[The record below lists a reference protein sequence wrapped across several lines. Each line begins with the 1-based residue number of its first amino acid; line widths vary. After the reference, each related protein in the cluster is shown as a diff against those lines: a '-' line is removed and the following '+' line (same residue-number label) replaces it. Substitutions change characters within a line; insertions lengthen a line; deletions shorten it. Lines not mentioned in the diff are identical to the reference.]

1 MILMSSDIQSNNKRI
16 AKNTM
21 MLYIR
26 MGISMLVGLY
36 TSRVILQVLGVSDYG
51 IYGVVGGIV
60 AFMGFLNSSMSGATS
75 RFLTYE
81 LGRGAEGKLKET
93 FVSSFWV
100 HLIIAA
106 VILVLAETVGL
117 WFLYN
122 KLVIPEARMDAA
134 FWVYQFSVASAVVGI
149 TQVPYNANVISHE
162 DMDLYAYVEIANV
175 LLKLVI
181 VYLLI
186 FIQTDKLILYAA
198 LYFAVSFGIA
208 MYYRWYCIHHYEESR
223 LILTWHKEIVNKM
236 LKFCGWDL
244 YGNGCVV
251 AKQQG
256 INFLV
261 NMFFGVIFNASI
273 SIASVVDGTLLGFT
287 RNITLALR
295 PQIIKNYV
303 QKDYITM
310 QNLMV
315 QSIKYIILLQACCTI
330 PFVLEADYVLHLWLD
345 TVPPYA
351 VVFCQWMC
359 IASLFSVSNGILIVA
374 IHATG
379 RIKYLSYISGSI
391 SVIQLPILYLLYS
404 NGQNPAWAYILGIF
418 GGTAMVVVNTFIAK
432 HYISSLSVRQLFSSM
447 IISLFIVGI
456 LTIPFVLVQHHA
468 NSSIWR
474 TIGITLGYI
483 SSIGTIT
490 FLFVLPRNIKVRII
504 EKFFFLRHK

>member
-1 MILMSSDIQSNNKRI
+1 MSSDIQSNNKRI
-16 AKNTM
+16 AKNTI
-21 MLYIR
+21 MLYMR

-36 TSRVILQVLGVSDYG
+36 TSRIVLQVLGVSDYG

-60 AFMGFLNSSMSGATS
+60 AFIGFLNSSMSGATS

-106 VILVLAETVGL
+106 IIFVLAETVGL

-122 KLVIPEARMDAA
+122 KLVIPEARMNAA

-149 TQVPYNANVISHE
+149 TQVPYNASVISHE
-162 DMDLYAYVEIANV
+162 DMDLYAYIEIANI

-186 FIQTDKLILYAA
+186 FIPIDKLILYAV

-208 MYYRWYCIHHYEESR
+208 MFYRWYCIHHYEESR
-223 LILTWHKEIVNKM
+223 LTLTWDKEIVNRM

-261 NMFFGVIFNASI
+261 NIFFGVALNAGI
-273 SIASVVDGTLLGFT
+273 SIASVVSGTLSGFT
-287 RNITLALR
+287 SNITLALR
-295 PQIIKNYV
+295 PQIIKNYA
-303 QKDYITM
+303 QRDYITM
-310 QNLMV
+310 QNLMS
-315 QSIKYIILLQACCTI
+315 QGIKYIILLQACCTI
-330 PFVLEADYVLHLWLD
+330 PCVLEADYVLHLWLD

-351 VVFCQWMC
+351 VVFCQWMF
-359 IASLFSVSNGILIVA
+359 IASLFSASNGILIVA

-404 NGQNPAWAYILGIF
+404 NGQNPVWAYILGIF

-432 HYISSLSVRQLFSSM
+432 HNISCLSVRQLFSSM
-447 IISLFIVGI
+447 IISLFIVG
-456 LTIPFVLVQHHA
+456 LSTIPFVFIQQQVD
-468 NSSIWR
+468 SSIWR

-483 SSIGTIT
+483 FSIGIIT
-490 FLFVLPRNIKVRII
+490 FLFILPQNVKTRIM
-504 EKFFFLRHK
+504 EKFGFLHHE

>member
-1 MILMSSDIQSNNKRI
+1 MSSDIQSNNKRI
-16 AKNTM
+16 ARNTM

-36 TSRVILQVLGVSDYG
+36 TSRVVLQVLGVSDYG

-60 AFMGFLNSSMSGATS
+60 AFIGFLNGSMSGATS
-75 RFLTYE
+75 RFLTFE

-106 VILVLAETVGL
+106 IIFVLAETVGL

-149 TQVPYNANVISHE
+149 TQVPYNASVISHE

-175 LLKLVI
+175 LLKLLI

-186 FIQTDKLILYAA
+186 IITTDKLILYAV

-208 MYYRWYCIHHYEESR
+208 MYYRWYCIHHYEESC
-223 LILTWHKEIVNKM
+223 LTLTWDKEIVNKM
-236 LKFCGWDL
+236 LKFSGWDL

-261 NMFFGVIFNASI
+261 NMFFGVALNAGI
-273 SIASVVDGTLLGFT
+273 SIASVVSGTLSGFT
-287 RNITLALR
+287 GNITLALR
-295 PQIIKNYV
+295 PQIIKNYA
-303 QKDYITM
+303 QRDYIAM
-310 QNLMV
+310 QKLMS
-315 QSIKYIILLQACCTI
+315 QGIKYIILLQACCTI
-330 PFVLEADYVLHLWLD
+330 PFVLEANYVLHLWLD
-345 TVPPYA
+345 IVPPYA
-351 VVFCQWMC
+351 VVFCQWMFV
-359 IASLFSVSNGILIVA
+359 ASLFSASNGILIVA

-404 NGQNPAWAYILGIF
+404 NGQNPVWAYILGIF
-418 GGTAMVVVNTFIAK
+418 GGTVMVVVNTFIAK
-432 HYISSLSVRQLFSSM
+432 HNISSLSIRQLFSSM

-456 LTIPFVLVQHHA
+456 LTIPFILIQQQF

-474 TIGITLGYI
+474 TIGITSGYI
-483 SSIGTIT
+483 LSIGIIT
-490 FLFVLPRNIKVRII
+490 FLFVLPQNVKARII
-504 EKFFFLRHK
+504 EKWSFLLH

>member
-1 MILMSSDIQSNNKRI
+1 MSSDIQSNNKRI
-16 AKNTM
+16 ARNTM

-36 TSRVILQVLGVSDYG
+36 TSRVVLQVLGVSDYG

-60 AFMGFLNSSMSGATS
+60 AFIGFLNGSMSGATS
-75 RFLTYE
+75 RFLTFE

-106 VILVLAETVGL
+106 IIFVLAETVGL

-149 TQVPYNANVISHE
+149 TQVPYNASVISHE

-175 LLKLVI
+175 LLKLLI

-186 FIQTDKLILYAA
+186 IITTDKLILYAV

-208 MYYRWYCIHHYEESR
+208 MYYRWYCIHHYEESC
-223 LILTWHKEIVNKM
+223 LTLTWDKEIVNKM
-236 LKFCGWDL
+236 LKFSGWDL

-261 NMFFGVIFNASI
+261 NMFFGVALNAGI
-273 SIASVVDGTLLGFT
+273 SIASVVSGTLSGFT
-287 RNITLALR
+287 GNITLALR
-295 PQIIKNYV
+295 PQIIKNYA
-303 QKDYITM
+303 QRDYIAM
-310 QNLMV
+310 QKLMS
-315 QSIKYIILLQACCTI
+315 QGIKYIILLQACCTI
-330 PFVLEADYVLHLWLD
+330 PFVLEANYVLHLWLD
-345 TVPPYA
+345 IVPPYA
-351 VVFCQWMC
+351 VVFCQWMFV
-359 IASLFSVSNGILIVA
+359 ASLFSASNGILIVA

-404 NGQNPAWAYILGIF
+404 NGQNPVWAYILGIF
-418 GGTAMVVVNTFIAK
+418 GGTVMVVVNTFIAK
-432 HYISSLSVRQLFSSM
+432 HNISSLSIRQLFSSM

-456 LTIPFVLVQHHA
+456 LTIPFILIQQQF

-474 TIGITLGYI
+474 TIGITSGYI
-483 SSIGTIT
+483 LSIGIIT
-490 FLFVLPRNIKVRII
+490 FLFVLPQNVKAKII
-504 EKFFFLRHK
+504 EKWSFLLH

>member
-1 MILMSSDIQSNNKRI
+1 MSSDIQSNNKRI
-16 AKNTM
+16 AKNTI
-21 MLYIR
+21 MLYMR

-36 TSRVILQVLGVSDYG
+36 TSRIVLQVLGVSDYG

-60 AFMGFLNSSMSGATS
+60 AFIGFLNSSMSGATS

-106 VILVLAETVGL
+106 IIFVLAETVGL

-122 KLVIPEARMDAA
+122 KLVIPEARMNAA

-149 TQVPYNANVISHE
+149 TQVPYNASVISHE
-162 DMDLYAYVEIANV
+162 DMDLYAYVEIANI

-186 FIQTDKLILYAA
+186 FIPIDKLILYAV
-198 LYFAVSFGIA
+198 LYFAVSFGVA
-208 MYYRWYCIHHYEESR
+208 MFYRWYCIHHYEESH
-223 LILTWHKEIVNKM
+223 LTLTWDKEIVNKM

-261 NMFFGVIFNASI
+261 NIFFGVALNAGI
-273 SIASVVDGTLLGFT
+273 SIASVVSGTLSGFT
-287 RNITLALR
+287 SNITLALR
-295 PQIIKNYV
+295 PQIIKNYA
-303 QKDYITM
+303 QRDYITM
-310 QNLMV
+310 QNLMS
-315 QSIKYIILLQACCTI
+315 QGIKYIILLQACCTI
-330 PFVLEADYVLHLWLD
+330 PCVLEADYVLHLWLD

-351 VVFCQWMC
+351 IVFCQWMF
-359 IASLFSVSNGILIVA
+359 IASLFSASNGILIVA

-404 NGQNPAWAYILGIF
+404 NGQDPVWAYILGIF

-432 HYISSLSVRQLFSSM
+432 HNISCLSVRQLFSSM
-447 IISLFIVGI
+447 IISLFIVG
-456 LTIPFVLVQHHA
+456 LSTIPFVFLQQQVD
-468 NSSIWR
+468 SSIWR

-483 SSIGTIT
+483 LSIGIIT
-490 FLFVLPRNIKVRII
+490 FLFILPQNVKTRIM
-504 EKFFFLRHK
+504 EKFGFLHHE